1 MKSPKYLALTAL
13 IAAASLAT
21 GHAQSSPKVIYIT
34 GATAFRALANTAI
47 DYLATN
53 NTQNPPGRRIAF
65 DTNSITKAY
74 HAVWQLGGA
83 NTNTY
88 ISAYWVGSE
97 AGIQSVTGPSS
108 IGFATNL
115 VKSTNTQASTTNPF
129 VGLGGVVTHSGTGSG
144 EVWTQVV
151 TMTNL
156 VTNQIPNTLEF
167 WNPLV
172 IGGLGSVP
180 VATNS
185 SAPGSVTNATA
196 TIGVVDTYQQSSAF
210 SAGAKVAYYSTNGY
224 QSNGVISTNLTA
236 LATNAYQSAQSDT
249 IVAAGGYGIFTV
261 PGAPVYNITLT
272 QLKKLATNGYIN
284 AYEVTSRLADTNAG
298 IYFTGRNIDSGARA
312 NVLALIG
319 LGSTL
324 KVSGVNNAVKQYA
337 VLNPGQ
343 SLPYSDGTLYRSN
356 SSSSTNSLVVPWPAE
371 VIDGKLSGSG
381 NGGYSSGSTLVS
393 ALLSTTNITNSIPNS
408 INTNLAGTSYL
419 IGYSGAAE
427 VYSGHG
433 QFLSIGGVP
442 FDVETIKS
450 GAYPLWSF
458 VHVLL
463 APAADGTASAVASSL
478 ASQIKSYTTTQ
489 LNSGLSPISY
499 GTIALSD
506 VTNNVTRT
514 ANVDEGTIKI
524 QWTNTTPIT
533 SLVGY

>member
-1 MKSPKYLALTAL
+1 MKSPKYIAFIALL
-13 IAAASLAT
+13 SAASLT
-21 GHAQSSPKVIYIT
+21 SGHAQSSTKVIYIT

-53 NTQNPPGRRIAF
+53 NTQSPAGRRIAF

-97 AGIQSVTGPSS
+97 AGIQSVTGPTYQSY
-108 IGFATNL
+108 ATNKTILTNGL
-115 VKSTNTQASTTNPF
+115 VKTTNYFTNTS
-129 VGLGGVVTHSGTGSG
+129 
-144 EVWTQVV
+144 
-151 TMTNL
+151 
-156 VTNQIPNTLEF
+156 QIPNTLAF
-167 WNPLV
+167 WNPVV
-172 IGGLGSVP
+172 IGGTGSVP

-185 SAPGSVTNATA
+185 TAQGAITNVTA
-196 TIGVVDTYQQSSAF
+196 TLGVVDTYQQSSPF
-210 SAGAKVAYYSTNGY
+210 SPGAKVAYYSTNGY
-224 QSNGVISTNLTA
+224 QSNGVISTNLAA
-236 LATNAYQSAQSDT
+236 LATNVYLAAQSDT
-249 IVAAGGYGIFTV
+249 IVAAGGYALFTV
-261 PGAPVYNITLT
+261 PGAPVYNITQA

-284 AYEVTSRLADTNAG
+284 GYAVTSRLADTNAG
-298 IYFTGRNIDSGARA
+298 IYLAGRNIDSGARA
-312 NVLALIG
+312 NLLALIG
-319 LGSTL
+319 LGSSL
-324 KVSGVNNAVKQYA
+324 KSSGVNNTVKQYA

-343 SLPYSDGTLYRSN
+343 ILNYSDGTLYQSN
-356 SSSSTNSLVVPWPAE
+356 SSSGTNSLVVPWPAE

-393 ALLSTTNITNSIPNS
+393 ALLSTTNSTNGIPNG
-408 INTNLAGTSYL
+408 INIKLPGTSYL

-427 VYSGHG
+427 VFSGHG
-433 QFLSIGGVP
+433 QFLTLGGVP

-450 GAYPLWSF
+450 GAYPFWSF

-463 APAADGTASAVASSL
+463 APSADGTATAVASSL
-478 ASQIKSYTTTQ
+478 ASQIKSYTTAQ
-489 LNSGLSPISY
+489 LNSGANPISY

-514 ANVDEGTIKI
+514 ANVDEWAIHL
-524 QWTNTTPIT
+524 QWTNSTPIS